1 MTAVERMRSRKGLG
15 NKKAFCS
22 PSAFRG
28 GKCALSAGRRLQRW
42 TRADRRAGSV
52 PCAHGGKYVTARAP
66 GCAHGSG
73 VGWGERPGGAHGGGH
88 TAGVRGALPQCAPP
102 RRFVL
107 PDGERRGARLE
118 GCANAPPPGAIK
130 ASPPAAASASNC
142 PRSRFACFGG
152 RSSPAWTLKPAPAL
166 LVAPAP
172 APTPAS
178 ARAAHAPPARRAAA
192 PAALQSVRNVPR
204 IVCAKVERGP
214 KLRRRSV
221 AAASEDVPPV
231 PCETCVNSAG
241 WPSATCPVVS
251 LAVCSLPCKALAS
264 DNKSYEW
271 HKPRT
276 GLFLKG
282 KDARGEVGY

>member
-1 MTAVERMRSRKGLG
+1 MT
-15 NKKAFCS
+15 
-22 PSAFRG
+22 
-28 GKCALSAGRRLQRW
+28 
-42 TRADRRAGSV
+42 
-52 PCAHGGKYVTARAP
+52 
-66 GCAHGSG
+66 
-73 VGWGERPGGAHGGGH
+73 
-88 TAGVRGALPQCAPP
+88 
-102 RRFVL
+102 
-107 PDGERRGARLE
+107 
-118 GCANAPPPGAIK
+118 
-130 ASPPAAASASNC
+130 
-142 PRSRFACFGG
+142 
-152 RSSPAWTLKPAPAL
+152 
-166 LVAPAP
+166 
-172 APTPAS
+172 
-178 ARAAHAPPARRAAA
+178 

-251 LAVCSLPCKALAS
+251 LAMCSLPCKALAS

-282 KDARGEVGY
+282 KDARAGAGVGVGGWGGGRSLIRRTAQLEDKIGRLATGLFGTGRTFSHLQMAHDSPAKSS